1 MCPPLWLSI
10 LPLETIIA
18 RIVKE
23 RLSYVSA
30 VASAERGVVMVRF
43 AALAAAPLLL
53 YAPSALAWGALA
65 HETICEIAFLE
76 LNETARQRVIQLIQ
90 QDEEFRL
97 FRASCNWPDRPRK
110 RAPEHFVNLPRDAT
124 ELGEDECPL
133 AEQCAV
139 TAIEDDFAVLAS
151 SDATDEEKLEALKFL
166 GHWVGDIHQPL
177 HVSFEDDRGGNSVNA
192 QGSSCDNLHAVWDR
206 CIVEERLGMHPV
218 ALAGELHAGITDEQ
232 RAEWLASDAVA
243 WANESAAIAIS
254 PDVHYCVMAGGACQ
268 YEAGQPGARRGR
280 AREGRPGRRRLSGDT
295 RTGRAGADSDGRRP
309 VGRAAQS
316 GARRSEP

>member
-1 MCPPLWLSI
+1 LGGKGRTI
-10 LPLETIIA
+10 LTTARCARLGVIWFIA
-18 RIVKE
+18 K
-23 RLSYVSA
+23 A
-30 VASAERGVVMVRF
+30 ASDPTWSVGILAQDTCRKAWPMVRI
-43 AALAAAPLLL
+43 AALAVTPLLL
-53 YAPSALAWGALA
+53 YAPSALAWGGLA

-76 LNETARQRVIQLIQ
+76 LNEVARQQVIELIQ

-97 FRASCNWPDRPRK
+97 FRASCNWPDRPRR

-124 ELGEDECPL
+124 ELGDDECPL
-133 AEQCAV
+133 AEKCAV

-177 HVSFEDDRGGNSVNA
+177 HVSFEDDRGGNSVNT

-232 RAEWLASDAVA
+232 RAKWLASDALA

-254 PDVHYCVMAGGACQ
+254 PDVDYCVMVGGVNWNLTRAS
-268 YEAGQPGARRGR
+268 PRRTSWS
-280 AREGRPGRRRLSGDT
+280 ATAIWRRTHRSCGSG
-295 RTGRAGADSDGRRP
+295 
-309 VGRAAQS
+309 
-316 GARRSEP
+316 